1 MQVFKGE
8 DYKDVIGATSDDYGK
23 YFSNTS
29 PFYDEKWSPFN
40 LGIYMDRQDDKP
52 KASKYIGVMPA
63 LDRNADQMEM
73 FGEEFPE
80 PSQKVFH
87 RFPYFGFPQ
96 FSLFRCHHYF

>member
-40 LGIYMDRQDDKP
+40 LGILTP
-52 KASKYIGVMPA
+52 
-63 LDRNADQMEM
+63 MEKH
-73 FGEEFPE
+73 EIYL
-80 PSQKVFH
+80 QAA
-87 RFPYFGFPQ
+87 
-96 FSLFRCHHYF
+96 